1 MPALTRFVLRHKA
14 LVTLFWVVVA
24 AVGVMTISGTTH
36 RMTNNFAMPGQAFKV
51 DNQIASQYGN
61 GGSQA
66 PYLPVITVPAGQ
78 KITDP
83 ATAAATGRAFAA
95 LARAIPDVRI
105 ADYASTHDPAFVT
118 RDGRSTFALV
128 YTAPVAGFGGSNLG
142 PAIDHAVTAA
152 APVGWHVGVTGMQLL
167 QNGQPSSSKGT
178 GIMTEAMIGSVGA
191 LVILALVFA
200 SFLALLPLLI
210 GGISVLATFLVV
222 GGLTELTGVS
232 QIVEFLIA
240 LIGLGVAIDYSLL
253 VVSRWREERAAGRDN
268 VAAVTEAMNHAG
280 RAVVFSGLTVAIGLL
295 SMIVLPVPMLRSV
308 GYGGVLVPLMSVAVA
323 ITLLPVIL
331 ATVGPRL
338 DWPRLRT
345 ERRASRVFS
354 AWARGVYRHRWL
366 AALAG
371 FGILAALMLPALSLH
386 LGEPGSSAQATRGPA
401 HSALA
406 TLTDGGIPSGV
417 LTPAEVL
424 ASSPGSAGTVA
435 ASAARVPGVYAAVA
449 PGTPDYQRDGTAIV
463 TVIPVAES
471 SVPAG
476 QTTIAG
482 LEQSLLGR
490 PHVIGIG
497 GDGAALIDFNHAVY
511 GDFPLMLAIIS
522 VATFLLLTRAF
533 RSVLLAAKAVVFNL
547 ISLAAAYGVLTWV
560 WQDGHGSQALWGIPA
575 TGAITMWVP
584 LMVFAFLFG
593 LSMDYEVFILTRIRE
608 AYDASGDARH
618 AVVEG
623 LGRTGRL
630 VTSAAAILMLS
641 FLSMSTG
648 PQTDLKIL
656 ATGLGAGILIDAVVV
671 RCLLVPALV
680 ALFGRAN
687 WWLPSPLARVL
698 RVPAPAGSAALAAPA
713 GPAASSPEPTGADAK
728 DLVESGVR

>member
-105 ADYASTHDPAFVT
+105 ADYATTHDPAFVT

-152 APVGWHVGVTGMQLL
+152 APVGWHVEVTGMQLL

-178 GIMTEAMIGSVGA
+178 GIMTEAMIGSIGA

-406 TLTDGGIPSGV
+406 TLTDGGVPSGV

-424 ASSPGSAGTVA
+424 TSSSASVVA
-435 ASAARVPGVYAAVA
+435 AQAARVPGVYAAVA
-449 PGTPDYQRDGTAIV
+449 PATPDYQRDGTAMV

-533 RSVLLAAKAVVFNL
+533 RSVLLAAKAVIFNL

-560 WQDGHGSQALWGIPA
+560 WQDGHGSGAVWGIPA

-698 RVPAPAGSAALAAPA
+698 RIPAPAGTAVELASAHTKEL
-713 GPAASSPEPTGADAK
+713 E
-728 DLVESGVR
+728 VSGVR